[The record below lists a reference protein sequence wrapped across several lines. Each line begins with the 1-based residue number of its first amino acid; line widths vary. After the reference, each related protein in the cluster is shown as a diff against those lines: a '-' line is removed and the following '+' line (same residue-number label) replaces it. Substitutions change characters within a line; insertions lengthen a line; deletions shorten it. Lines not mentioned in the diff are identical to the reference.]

1 MVVGLLCTQLLLQ
14 NLLVSGGGL
23 GNGTH
28 RHGRVQ
34 LLPKQLLLHFKLLR
48 GSRAGKVNIWPARAK
63 LLLSQGLAAQLA
75 CKRHHRQAVAVA
87 NLDRLVVRRVH
98 EYLASSRLSAQ
109 AALQGL
115 GCAAWLKDSGSTY
128 LAAIS

>member
-1 MVVGLLCTQLLLQ
+1 MVELLSTQLLLQ

-23 GNGTH
+23 GNSTGTH
-28 RHGRVQ
+28 RHGRVR
-34 LLPKQLLLHFKLLR
+34 LLPKQLLLDFELLS
-48 GSRAGKVNIWPARAK
+48 GGRAGKVNVWPARAK

-98 EYLASSRLSAQ
+98 EYLASSRL
-109 AALQGL
+109 ALRL
-115 GCAAWLKDSGSTY
+115 RCKA
-128 LAAIS
+128 